1 VKRKEESP
9 DDDWNPDPSEFDAWD
24 PDAEGWSDPEFA
36 SLVKGETPEERHNSH
51 QAIEMALLRVRHRH
65 EKAGDAHKYTFGEL
79 LKEASKELDE
89 QIDEMKRTGKSKWD
103 DLLKTK

>member
-1 VKRKEESP
+1 MVSNEQKRDEDGEVFP
-9 DDDWNPDPSEFDAWD
+9 R
-24 PDAEGWSDPEFA
+24 
-36 SLVKGETPEERHNSH
+36 GETIAEARKSH

-89 QIDEMKRTGKSKWD
+89 QLDEMERTGKDRWT
-103 DLLKTK
+103 DLLNSK

>member
-1 VKRKEESP
+1 MATIDEMR
-9 DDDWNPDPSEFDAWD
+9 
-24 PDAEGWSDPEFA
+24 
-36 SLVKGETPEERHNSH
+36 NSH
-51 QAIEMALLRVRHRH
+51 ESLEWALLRVRHRH

-89 QIDEMKRTGKSKWD
+89 ELNEIERTGKDRWT